1 MNVLVVGANGQLG
14 AACCRAL
21 AAAGHGVRGSVRR
34 RERAVGLELGG
45 AELVEADLAG
55 DCDLDALL
63 DGVGAIVLT
72 ANVAAPR
79 AGDDLKGFGE
89 GVRRLV
95 DTAGRLGVQR
105 LVLPSVP
112 VTDVDEHVPL
122 AAERRRI
129 EEGIRA
135 AVPGSVILRFPPF
148 MEAWLALV
156 GSSLPLRG
164 EPNATMGRPSP
175 FLRRFRR
182 ATGSMVEARGLMLV
196 PGPTSH
202 RHAFIAVSDVAAA
215 CAAAVSR
222 ADLDGRTIE
231 VAGPE
236 VLSWVDVAEVFTRVL
251 GRRVRAVSTPVAVF
265 AAAAAVLR
273 PVAPVPSRTMALN
286 RFMGA
291 SETPWVPAGGGL
303 VDPTTMTTV
312 EEFLTAKAALPAT
325 LPVVA

>member
-1 MNVLVVGANGQLG
+1 M
-14 AACCRAL
+14 
-21 AAAGHGVRGSVRR
+21 
-34 RERAVGLELGG
+34 
-45 AELVEADLAG
+45 
-55 DCDLDALL
+55 
-63 DGVGAIVLT
+63 
-72 ANVAAPR
+72 
-79 AGDDLKGFGE
+79 
-89 GVRRLV
+89 RRLV
-95 DTAGRLGVQR
+95 DTAGRLGIRR

-129 EEGIRA
+129 EDGIRA

-164 EPNATMGRPSP
+164 EPNSTMGRPSP

-202 RHAFIAVSDVAAA
+202 RQAFIAVSDVAAA
-215 CAAAVSR
+215 CAAVSR

-231 VAGPE
+231 GAGPE
-236 VLSWVDVAEVFTRVL
+236 VLSRVDVAEVFSRVL

-312 EEFLTAKAALPAT
+312 EEFLTAISALPAT